1 MNLNHEINHEKSR
14 GTVFLIAVIISVTA
28 GQFALLFYLPALPL
42 IGHDM
47 HLHGGQIE
55 VTVVTFL
62 YGFGISQLIYGNL
75 SDSFGRK
82 RILLIGVV
90 ILACGVFLTY
100 SSYTYNMLLV
110 SRLIQGLGAG
120 AIAIIP
126 RAIMKDSYE
135 GTKFIKA
142 LTVFMLVLAITPAI
156 APLIG
161 GACVTY
167 FAWRTMFLF
176 LFCYVIFVLFVVI
189 FLVPE
194 THCKSQRTSFNAK
207 VIIANYLELAKNI
220 KYMIYVFS
228 VMLSFTGM
236 IIYMTFTAYIL
247 EDVFSYT
254 PGQYGLIMLIPAVTL
269 GLGTSSSLWLP
280 KLTKYKTGI
289 NQNMIIGCII
299 MIIGSICIILICL
312 LSLKTAWFMII
323 FVSIISIG
331 IGFVFTNSTAG
342 MLQES
347 TKALGAG
354 ASFSGCM
361 QMIGDGV
368 ILYIFTKF
376 QMYTTFY
383 IGVWNLV
390 FAVIVIVMILYLIK
404 IKPDKSWVHLNKST

>member
-135 GTKFIKA
+135 GTKFIKENDA
-142 LTVFMLVLAITPAI
+142 NSFLIT
-156 APLIG
+156 LRENFYRR
-161 GACVTY
+161 C
-167 FAWRTMFLF
+167 
-176 LFCYVIFVLFVVI
+176 
-189 FLVPE
+189 
-194 THCKSQRTSFNAK
+194 
-207 VIIANYLELAKNI
+207 
-220 KYMIYVFS
+220 
-228 VMLSFTGM
+228 
-236 IIYMTFTAYIL
+236 
-247 EDVFSYT
+247 
-254 PGQYGLIMLIPAVTL
+254 
-269 GLGTSSSLWLP
+269 
-280 KLTKYKTGI
+280 
-289 NQNMIIGCII
+289 
-299 MIIGSICIILICL
+299 
-312 LSLKTAWFMII
+312 
-323 FVSIISIG
+323 
-331 IGFVFTNSTAG
+331 
-342 MLQES
+342 QES
-347 TKALGAG
+347 VKEISSDPILHSVFKKDFFGKFFSTKKWIKKLD
-354 ASFSGCM
+354 SVR
-361 QMIGDGV
+361 GV
-368 ILYIFTKF
+368 
-376 QMYTTFY
+376 
-383 IGVWNLV
+383 
-390 FAVIVIVMILYLIK
+390 
-404 IKPDKSWVHLNKST
+404 D